1 MAMVTAR
8 RGQHEV
14 RVSKN
19 SYETLFRKK
28 GYRIVQDDD
37 EPKKVMTETEEHV
50 EEWQEEGKEK
60 EIETIPISEM
70 NKEQLAEALD
80 AGADII
86 MLDNMTNEMM
96 KECVKIVNGKA
107 LVEASGNMGEK
118 KLRDVADTGV
128 DIISIGALTHTI
140 KSADI
145 SLKFSIS

>member
-70 NKEQLAEALD
+70 NKEQLAEYAKEHNID
-80 AGADII
+80 TSGARNVREARQII
-86 MLDNMTNEMM
+86 Q
-96 KECVKIVNGKA
+96 KA
-107 LVEASGNMGEK
+107 IREQKM
-118 KLRDVADTGV
+118 
-128 DIISIGALTHTI
+128 
-140 KSADI
+140 
-145 SLKFSIS
+145 